1 MEMSGEQINEFKQQ
15 IIQQIESTFSED
27 KKGPAIERINA
38 MNNEEFI
45 DFLKKNSF
53 KWAPS
58 TGAWQRFN
66 TPAGVQ
72 AVRDVLNFITKN
84 EKINKISK

>member
-1 MEMSGEQINEFKQQ
+1 MAHPFHLKKEQTWQENRVKIFFDEKPRR
-15 IIQQIESTFSED
+15 SV
-27 KKGPAIERINA
+27 
-38 MNNEEFI
+38 I

-58 TGAWQRFN
+58 SGAWQRFN

-72 AVRDVLNFITKN
+72 GVRDVLNFITKN